1 LSKANVMIKVLKE
14 FKEFAVKGNMV
25 EIAIGVILG
34 ASFNKVVNVLVKDI
48 FLPPLTYMTDGISWE
63 DKKYVLREAILNP
76 DGGIL
81 KDEVAIGYGKLV
93 EASVDFL
100 VIGLT
105 IFVVVKVMNR
115 LINRSQDVKDETIK
129 TPKDIELLHEM
140 TMLLK
145 EQNSLLKK

>member
-1 LSKANVMIKVLKE
+1 MIKILKE

-48 FLPPLTYMTDGISWE
+48 IMPPLTFLTDGLSWAE
-63 DKKYVLREAILNP
+63 QKYVIRDAVSDQQGVVLQS
-76 DGGIL
+76 
-81 KDEVAIGYGKLV
+81 EVAIGYGNLI
-93 EASVDFL
+93 EASIDFL

-105 IFVVVKVMNR
+105 IFVVVKTMNR
-115 LINRSQDVKDETIK
+115 IINKSQDVKDKTIQ

-140 TMLLK
+140 TELLK
-145 EQNSLLKK
+145 SQNEILKSK

>member
-1 LSKANVMIKVLKE
+1 MFKILKE

-34 ASFNKVVNVLVKDI
+34 AAFNKVVNVLVKDI

-63 DKKYVLREAILNP
+63 DKKYVLRDVVLSN
-76 DGGIL
+76 DGGII

-100 VIGLT
+100 IIGMT
-105 IFVVVKVMNR
+105 VFVVVKFMNR
-115 LINRSQDVKDETIK
+115 IINKSQDVKDTTIK
-129 TPKDIELLHEM
+129 TPKNIELLYEM
-140 TMLLK
+140 TNLLK
-145 EQNSLLKK
+145 EQNAILKK